1 MLYLLLL
8 GTYLAGGN
16 VEKGDEIV
24 SAQLELM
31 KLSYFCDDPLYR
43 SKRDATR
50 RSVAQL
56 ETSFKIENI
65 IDLDSNLK
73 NNAVKSSAPLNR
85 GGLHRAHLR
94 SAGESGPVVRGAQ
107 PLSIHRNGP

>member
-1 MLYLLLL
+1 MLSVLLL

-16 VEKGDEIV
+16 IEKGDEIV
-24 SAQLELM
+24 RAQLELM

-56 ETSFKIENI
+56 DTSFKIENI
-65 IDLDSNLK
+65 MDLDSNLK
-73 NNAVKSSAPLNR
+73 NNAVKLSAPLNR
-85 GGLHRAHLR
+85 GDCIALI
-94 SAGESGPVVRGAQ
+94 SEAQ
-107 PLSIHRNGP
+107 EKVDRLYEALSR

>member
-1 MLYLLLL
+1 M
-8 GTYLAGGN
+8 AGGN
-16 VEKGDEIV
+16 IEKGDEIV

-50 RSVAQL
+50 RSIAQL

-65 IDLDSNLK
+65 MDLDSNLK
-73 NNAVKSSAPLNR
+73 NNAVKLSVPLNR
-85 GGLHRAHLR
+85 GDCIALI
-94 SAGESGPVVRGAQ
+94 SEAQ
-107 PLSIHRNGP
+107 EKVDRLYEEYRP